1 MVEAG
6 MTPLQALTA
15 ATSTAAQVCDRPN
28 VGSLAKGKL
37 ADVVV
42 VRGDVFADVTLLQNK
57 ANISYVIKDGQI
69 AVSR

>member
-1 MVEAG
+1 
-6 MTPLQALTA
+6 MTSSGTPTEMIAHYVYHQLL
-15 ATSTAAQVCDRPN
+15 P
-28 VGSLAKGKL
+28 L